1 MSNPGAHVRYRTV
14 DLIGKATALLE
25 EKGVISPR
33 LNAETLLAEATGMS
47 RVELYTNFERTLSDV
62 ETERFRGLIRRRLA
76 HEPLQ
81 YITGRRGFRHL
92 SLAVDPAVLIP
103 RPETELLVD
112 RALQKMKE
120 DPSCRVVLDLGT
132 GAGCIALAVAQEN
145 PRAEVHA
152 SDISEAA
159 LEVAKCNAA
168 GNGLEGRVHFYRGD
182 LFASLPEEMRGAI
195 HLILSNPPYV
205 STREYEDLPPEVKE
219 HEPRL
224 ALLADEEG
232 TCFHYRILKEAAG
245 WLAPGG
251 WVILEGGAEQMSL
264 VKARALETDYEC
276 VEILY
281 DYNGLARFVEACL
294 VR

>member
-1 MSNPGAHVRYRTV
+1 MSNPGAHVRYRTT
-14 DLIGKATALLE
+14 DLLQKATALLE

-47 RVELYTNFERTLSDV
+47 RVELYTNFEKPLSDA

-81 YITGRRGFRHL
+81 YITGCRDFRHL

-120 DPSCRVVLDLGT
+120 NPSCRVVLDLGT
-132 GAGCIALAVAQEN
+132 GAGCIALAMAQEN

-152 SDISEAA
+152 ADISAA
-159 LEVAKCNAA
+159 AIEVAERNAA
-168 GNGLEGRVHFYRGD
+168 GND
-182 LFASLPEEMRGAI
+182 LEEMRGAI

-205 STREYEDLPPEVKE
+205 STRDYGELPPEVKD

-232 TCFHYRILKEAAG
+232 TCFHYRILKEAVD

-251 WVILEGGAEQMSL
+251 WVILEGGASQMGP
-264 VKARALETDYEC
+264 VRERALETGYEC

-294 VR
+294 IR